1 MDLEE
6 IKKQVM
12 IIKNIKDI
20 ENIERI
26 LSYGDLGTKIKEVLD
41 AIIEL

>member
-26 LSYGDLGTKIKEVLD
+26 LSYGDLGTKIKEVSD